1 MAALGLVILRVTIGV
16 AFAAHGANILF
27 GMWAGPGIGAGG
39 LRTTAALYRDLG
51 LPVEFL
57 LAVLSGVVQL
67 VGGLL
72 LGFGMLTRYAVVALI
87 AYLAIGIWKEHWRW
101 GFFLNWI
108 NTPSRGH
115 GVEYSVVLVAALV
128 CLLLAGPGSFS
139 IDGGRASSRASRAA
153 GRARL
158 RGKL

>member
-1 MAALGLVILRVTIGV
+1 MAGLGLAILRVTIAV

-51 LPVEFL
+51 LPLEFL
-57 LAVLSGVVQL
+57 LAVLSGVVQFI
-67 VGGLL
+67 GGLL
-72 LGFGMLTRYAVVALI
+72 LGFGMLTRYTVVALI
-87 AYLAIGIWKEHWRW
+87 TYLAIGIWKEHWKW

-108 NTPSRGH
+108 NTPGRGH
-115 GVEYSVVLVAALV
+115 GVEYSVVLIAALV
-128 CLLLAGPGSFS
+128 CLLLAGPGSLS
-139 IDGGRASSRASRAA
+139 IDGSRASSRASRAA

-158 RGKL
+158 RGKV